1 MNDKKRILLC
11 EFQDL
16 TCEIC
21 HKVKL
26 LNDLEVHR
34 INAGY
39 QGGTYKNH
47 RNLKV
52 VCSNCHKLL
61 HGNEFNHS
69 Y

>member
-52 VCSNCHKLL
+52 PP
-61 HGNEFNHS
+61 
-69 Y
+69 